1 MAVPVAPVTTW
12 VPFLFDLSGKL
23 VKQLFKG
30 QVNGWHDVVW
40 DGTGANQ
47 ESLPAGVYVC
57 KTNEHVMKLMKVE

>member
-1 MAVPVAPVTTW
+1 M
-12 VPFLFDLSGKL
+12 FDLSGKL